1 MLFKST
7 PPLGTF
13 CAFPFPYG
21 AMPPGIFLVGRFASG
36 TRYTVKSVHMHGLHN
51 GRLGFDYRG
60 SQAVNRIW

>member
-13 CAFPFPYG
+13 CAIPFPHG
-21 AMPPGIFLVGRFASG
+21 AMPPGIFLVGGFASG

-51 GRLGFDYRG
+51 GRLGFDY
-60 SQAVNRIW
+60 